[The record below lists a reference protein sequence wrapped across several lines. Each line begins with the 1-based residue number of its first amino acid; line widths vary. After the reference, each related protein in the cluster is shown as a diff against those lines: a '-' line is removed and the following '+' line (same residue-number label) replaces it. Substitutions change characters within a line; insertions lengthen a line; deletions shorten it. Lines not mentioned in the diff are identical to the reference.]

1 MDTIQMRWFF
11 RVSGSIIK
19 CQVKTM
25 SFVLPNRKA
34 FADYI
39 TRIFLKYRKEDRD
52 PLDAEDKDVDL
63 CTKQSNAREL
73 FPYQK
78 LIRDY
83 LMIETP
89 YRGILLYHG
98 LGSGKTCTSIAVAE
112 SLMSHKK
119 VWVLT
124 PASLQQNYRSELR
137 KCGDPIYAFEQHWRE
152 KVMNEQSRA
161 EAKAL
166 SISDGFLDR
175 NGKFFVTVAGENPN
189 YKDLPKTAQDIIKA
203 QIEDIIGQRFNFINY
218 NGLNSK
224 NIDKFV
230 PAEENPFNGCVVIID
245 EVHNL
250 ISRIVN
256 SSDIARRLYDAVYT
270 AIDCKIVGLSGTPVI
285 NRPNEI
291 AYLMNLLRGPIERI
305 TIPFNKATVWD
316 EEKMKTAFKALPD
329 VDTIEFNAVKKY
341 VMVTRNPPHFR
352 SVYNEAGDRIA
363 VQYKKDVPFVP
374 LAMDWVTTWATKMTA
389 DIGAEIAVDRVT
401 SENLECLP
409 TKFEEFANMFLDG
422 LNIKNPLLFAKR
434 IQGLVSYFK
443 GADERL
449 IPKRVDDDKM
459 LEKVVMSP
467 EQFVQYLDVRFAEIK
482 ADAKKALSM
491 NDDGGS
497 YRVISRLAC
506 NFAVPSELKAITK
519 KVDKEFNDVVK
530 ETDVPDKPEILAALK
545 ANPAKYLSAKA
556 LEQYS
561 PKLLRLLNNLEATR
575 QSGGDIWP
583 NQFIYSQYRQL
594 EGLGVFA
601 AILDANGWQQYR
613 ITNKNG
619 QWQEDEMEDK
629 PAYAFFS
636 GEEKEEQR
644 ELMRQILND
653 RFENSFPP
661 SLKTSIERRG
671 KKLLCLL
678 MATSSGA
685 EGITLANVRHV
696 HIMEPHWTPAR
707 HDQVI
712 GRAIR
717 ICSHASLPLPERTV
731 RVSFYLSVIS
741 PAQSKS
747 AEGPNIVAVRKSDVE
762 LKRYEGDPPVETFMS
777 TDEYLYE
784 KVYEKD
790 KVNQRISVLLKQSA
804 VDCEV
809 HRKLHSRERPQ
820 ISCMRFDT
828 TATGEDLAFK
838 PSIKSDDLD
847 ETYLRNMVRKKRRLQ
862 KLKIKDIVYF
872 MDPDSKEIFDG
883 QAFEDNQRLLRIGT
897 KISETQ
903 IKYWLA

>member
-1 MDTIQMRWFF
+1 
-11 RVSGSIIK
+11 
-19 CQVKTM
+19 M

-39 TRIFLKYRKEDRD
+39 TRIYLKYRKEDRD

-63 CTKQSNAREL
+63 CTKQSNSREL

-83 LMIETP
+83 LLIETP

-98 LGSGKTCTSIAVAE
+98 LGSGKTCTSIAVAQ
-112 SLMSHKK
+112 SLMSYKTI
-119 VWVLT
+119 WVMT
-124 PASLQQNYRSELR
+124 PASLRENYKSELR
-137 KCGDPIYAFEQHWRE
+137 KCGAPVYVLEQHWRE
-152 KVMNEQSRA
+152 RALNDQSRA
-161 EAKAL
+161 DAKSL
-166 SISDGFLDR
+166 GISEGFLGR
-175 NGKFFVTVAGENPN
+175 TGKFYVTVAGENPN
-189 YKDLPKTAQDIIKA
+189 FKDLPKTVQDTINAQV
-203 QIEDIIGQRFNFINY
+203 EDIISQRFKFLNY
-218 NGLNSK
+218 NGLNSD
-224 NIDKFV
+224 NINTYV
-230 PAEENPFNGCVVIID
+230 PKAPEGGEPLPSPFNDCVVIID

-270 AIDCKIVGLSGTPVI
+270 ATDCKIVGLSGTPVI

-305 TIPFNKATVWD
+305 TIPFAKATTWD
-316 EEKMKTAFKALPD
+316 EEKMKTAFKAIPD
-329 VDTIEFNAVKKY
+329 VDSIEFNAVKKY
-341 VMVTRNPPHFR
+341 ALITRNPPHFR

-363 VQYKKDVPFVP
+363 VQYKKDVPFIP
-374 LAMDWVTTWATKMTA
+374 IPMDWVKSFEKTFQA
-389 DIGAEIAVDRVT
+389 DVGAEIALERV
-401 SENLECLP
+401 SAENLECLP

-422 LNIKNPLLFAKR
+422 LNIKNPLLFGKR

-449 IPKRVDDDKM
+449 IPKRVDDEKM
-459 LEKVVMSP
+459 LEKVNMSS
-467 EQFVQYLDVRFAEIK
+467 EQFAQYLDVRFAEIK
-482 ADAKKALSM
+482 ADARKSLSM
-491 NDDGGS
+491 NDEGGS

-506 NFAVPSELKAITK
+506 NFAVPPELKAITK
-519 KVDKEFNDVVK
+519 KVEKEYKDVIK
-530 ETDVPDKPEILAALK
+530 ETDVPDKPEILAALR
-545 ANPAKYLSAKA
+545 AQPAKYLSPKA
-556 LEQYS
+556 LEAYS
-561 PKLLRLLNNLEATR
+561 PKLLKMLTNVEETR
-575 QSGGDIWP
+575 NSQPEWP

-601 AILDANGWQQYR
+601 AILDANGWQPYK

-619 QWQEDEMEDK
+619 QWQEDEMTDK

-636 GEEKEEQR
+636 GEEKEELR
-644 ELMRQILND
+644 EFMRQIINA
-653 RFENSFPP
+653 RYESNFPP
-661 SLKTSIERRG
+661 SLKTSIEKRG

-717 ICSHASLPLPERTV
+717 ICSHASLPMDQRTV

-747 AEGPNIVAVRKSDVE
+747 AEGPNVVAVRKSDVE

-804 VDCEV
+804 VDCEI
-809 HRKLHSRERPQ
+809 HRKLHSREKPQ

-828 TATGEDLAFK
+828 TATGEDMAFK
-838 PSIKSDDLD
+838 PNIKMDDLD
-847 ETYLRNMVRKKRRLQ
+847 ATYLRNMTRQKRRLQ

-897 KISETQ
+897 KISDTQ
-903 IKYWLA
+903 IKYWLG

>member
-1 MDTIQMRWFF
+1 
-11 RVSGSIIK
+11 
-19 CQVKTM
+19 M

-39 TRIFLKYRKEDRD
+39 TRIFLKYRRDDRD

-63 CTKQSNAREL
+63 CQKQSNAREM

-112 SLMSHKK
+112 SLMSYKK

-137 KCGDPIYAFEQHWRE
+137 KCGDPIYSFEQHWRE
-152 KVMNEQSRA
+152 KALNEQSRA

-166 SISDGFLDR
+166 NISDGFLDR
-175 NGKFFVTVAGENPN
+175 TGKFFVTVAGENPN

-218 NGLNSK
+218 NGLNSQ
-224 NIDKFV
+224 NIEKYV
-230 PAEENPFNGCVVIID
+230 PKDEAADNPFNGCVVIID

-256 SSDIARRLYDAVYT
+256 SSDIAAKLYNAIYT
-270 AIDCKIVGLSGTPVI
+270 ATDCKIVGLSGTPVI

-305 TIPFNKATVWD
+305 TIPFAKATSWD
-316 EEKMKTAFKALPD
+316 EEKMKSAFKALPD

-341 VMVTRNPPHFR
+341 ALLTRNPPHFR

-363 VQYKKDVPFVP
+363 VQYKKDIPFIP
-374 LAMDWVTTWATKMTA
+374 LAMDWVKSWSTKFE
-389 DIGAEIAVDRVT
+389 GEVGSEIAVDRVT

-459 LEKVVMSP
+459 LEKVIMSP
-467 EQFVQYLDVRFAEIK
+467 EQFVQYLDVRFQEIK

-497 YRVISRLAC
+497 YRVTSRLAC
-506 NFAVPSELKAITK
+506 NFAVPPELRKLTK
-519 KVDKEFNDVVK
+519 ENEGGVTE
-530 ETDVPDKPEILAALK
+530 ETVQEKPEILAALK
-545 ANPAKYLSAKA
+545 AQPAKYLSAKA
-556 LEQYS
+556 LEAFS
-561 PKLLRLLNNLEATR
+561 PKLLKMLTNIEETR
-575 QSGGDIWP
+575 NSQAEWP
-583 NQFIYSQYRQL
+583 NQFVYSQYREL

-601 AILDANGWQQYR
+601 AILDANGWQQYK

-629 PAYAFFS
+629 PAYAFFT
-636 GEEKEEQR
+636 GKEKEDQR
-644 ELMRQILND
+644 ELMRQILNN
-653 RFENSFPP
+653 RYENSFPP
-661 SLKTSIERRG
+661 SLKTSIEQRG

-678 MATSSGA
+678 MASSSGA

-717 ICSHASLPLPERTV
+717 ICSHATLPIAERTV

-741 PAQSKS
+741 PTQSKG
-747 AEGPNIVAVRKSDVE
+747 ADGPNIVAVRKSDVE

-804 VDCEV
+804 VDCEI
-809 HRKLHSRERPQ
+809 HRKLHSREKPQ

-828 TATGEDLAFK
+828 TATGEDLSFK
-838 PSIKSDDLD
+838 PNIKSDDLD

>member
-1 MDTIQMRWFF
+1 
-11 RVSGSIIK
+11 
-19 CQVKTM
+19 M

-39 TRIFLKYRKEDRD
+39 TRIFLKYRKDDRD

-112 SLMSHKK
+112 SLMSYKK

-124 PASLQQNYRSELR
+124 PASLQKNYRSELR

-152 KVMNEQSRA
+152 KNLNDQSRA

-175 NGKFFVTVAGENPN
+175 TGKFFVTVAGENPN
-189 YKDLPKTAQDIIKA
+189 FKDLPKTAQDIIKA

-218 NGLNSK
+218 NGLSSK

-230 PAEENPFNGCVVIID
+230 QKPDENGHFPENPFNNSVVIID

-256 SSDIARRLYDAVYT
+256 SSEISRRVYDAVYT
-270 AIDCKIVGLSGTPVI
+270 ATDCKIVGLSGTPVI

-291 AYLMNLLRGPIERI
+291 AFLMNLLRGPIERI
-305 TIPFNKATVWD
+305 TIPFAKAAAWD
-316 EEKMKTAFKALPD
+316 EEKMKMAFKALPD

-341 VMVTRNPPHFR
+341 VLLTRNPPHFQ
-352 SVYNEAGDRIA
+352 SVYNEAGDRVA
-363 VQYKKDVPFVP
+363 VRYMKDIPFVP
-374 LAMDWVTTWATKMTA
+374 LAMDWVQTWATKMTA
-389 DIGAEIAVDRVT
+389 EIGADIAVDRVAT
-401 SENLECLP
+401 ENLECLP
-409 TKFEEFANMFLDG
+409 TKYEEFANLFLDG
-422 LNIKNPLLFAKR
+422 LNIKNALLFGKR

-459 LEKVVMSP
+459 LEKVPMSS
-467 EQFVQYLDVRFAEIK
+467 EQFVNYLDVRFAEIK

-506 NFAVPSELKAITK
+506 NFAVPPELKVLTK
-519 KVDKEFNDVVK
+519 TVSKEYKDVVK
-530 ETDVPDKPEILAALK
+530 ETDVADKPEILAALR

-561 PKLLRLLNNLEATR
+561 PKLLKMLINIEETR
-575 QSGGDIWP
+575 KSGGDVWP

-594 EGLGVFA
+594 EGLGVFS
-601 AILDANGWQQYR
+601 AILDANGWQQYK

-619 QWQEDEMEDK
+619 QWQEDEMDDT

-636 GEEKEEQR
+636 GEEPEDMR
-644 ELMRQILND
+644 EMMRQILNNRYED
-653 RFENSFPP
+653 TFPP
-661 SLKTSIERRG
+661 SLKTSIEKRG
-671 KKLLCLL
+671 KKLLCML

-717 ICSHASLPLPERTV
+717 ICSHATLPMSERTV

-741 PAQSKS
+741 PSQAKG
-747 AEGPNIVAVRKSDVE
+747 AEGPNVVAVRKSDME

-809 HRKLHSRERPQ
+809 HRKLHSREKPQ

-838 PSIKSDDLD
+838 PNIKTDDLD
-847 ETYLRNMVRKKRRLQ
+847 ETYLRNMTRKKRRLQ
-862 KLKIKDIVYF
+862 KLKIKGIVYL

-883 QAFEDNQRLLRIGT
+883 EAFEDNNRLMRIGT

-903 IKYWLA
+903 IKYWLS

>member
-1 MDTIQMRWFF
+1 MA
-11 RVSGSIIK
+11 SPA
-19 CQVKTM
+19 
-25 SFVLPNRKA
+25 FVLPNRKA

-52 PLDAEDKDVDL
+52 PLDVEDKDVDL
-63 CTKQSNAREL
+63 CLKQTNAREL

-112 SLMSHKK
+112 SLMSYKK

-137 KCGDPIYAFEQHWRE
+137 KCGDPIYSFEQHWRE
-152 KVMNEQSRA
+152 KSLNDQSRA

-175 NGKFFVTVAGENPN
+175 TGKFFITVAGETPN
-189 YKDLPKTAQDIIKA
+189 YKDLPKTAQDTIKA
-203 QIEDIIGQRFNFINY
+203 QIEDIIGQRFKFINY
-218 NGLNSK
+218 NGLNSE
-224 NIDKFV
+224 NIKKIV
-230 PAEENPFNGCVVIID
+230 PKDEDNPFNNSVVIID

-256 SSDIARRLYDAVYT
+256 SSDIARQLYEAVYT
-270 AIDCKIVGLSGTPVI
+270 AVDCKIVGLSGTPVI

-305 TIPFNKATVWD
+305 TIPFGKATSWD
-316 EEKMKTAFKALPD
+316 EEKMKSAFRALPD

-341 VMVTRNPPHFR
+341 VLVTRNPPNFR
-352 SVYNEAGDRIA
+352 SIYNDSGERIA
-363 VQYKKDVPFVP
+363 VQYKKDVAFIP
-374 LAMDWVTTWATKMTA
+374 LAMDWVRSWEKKMTGE
-389 DIGAEIAVDRVT
+389 IGAEIAVDRVT
-401 SENLECLP
+401 TENLECLP
-409 TKFEEFANMFLDG
+409 TKFEEFSNLFLDG
-422 LNIKNPLLFAKR
+422 LNLKNPLLFSKR

-449 IPKRVDDDKM
+449 LPKRVDDDKM
-459 LEKVVMSP
+459 LEKVNMSP
-467 EQFVQYLDVRFAEIK
+467 EQFVQYLDVRFQEIK
-482 ADAKKALSM
+482 QDAKKALSM

-506 NFAVPSELKAITK
+506 NYAVPPELKAITK
-519 KVDKEFNDVVK
+519 KVEKTYNDVVK
-530 ETDVPDKPEILAALK
+530 EDDVPDKPEILAAMK
-545 ANPAKYLSAKA
+545 AQPAKYLSTKA
-556 LEQYS
+556 LESYS
-561 PKLLRLLNNLEATR
+561 PKLLRMLTNVEATR
-575 QSGGDIWP
+575 TSQPDWP

-601 AILDANGWQQYR
+601 AILDANGWQPYK

-619 QWQEDEMEDK
+619 QWQEDEMQDK

-636 GEEKEEQR
+636 GEEKEDQR
-644 ELMRQILND
+644 ELMRQILNNRYED
-653 RFENSFPP
+653 SFPP
-661 SLKTSIERRG
+661 SLKTSIEKRG

-717 ICSHASLPLPERTV
+717 ICSHATLPLDQRTV
-731 RVSFYLSVIS
+731 RVSFYITVIS
-741 PAQSKS
+741 PAQSKGV
-747 AEGPNIVAVRKSDVE
+747 EGPNVVAVRKSDVE
-762 LKRYEGDPPVETFMS
+762 LKRYEGDPAVETFMS

-790 KVNQRISVLLKQSA
+790 RVNQRISILLKQSA
-804 VDCEV
+804 VDCEI
-809 HRKLHSRERPQ
+809 HRKLHSREKPQ
-820 ISCMRFDT
+820 ISCMRFDST
-828 TATGEDLAFK
+828 SRGEDLAFK

-847 ETYLRNMVRKKRRLQ
+847 ETYLRNMTRKKRRLQ

-883 QAFEDNQRLLRIGT
+883 QAFEDTQRLLRIGV
-897 KISETQ
+897 KISDTQ
-903 IKYWLA
+903 IKYWLE

>member
-1 MDTIQMRWFF
+1 
-11 RVSGSIIK
+11 
-19 CQVKTM
+19 M

-52 PLDAEDKDVDL
+52 PLDEEDAGADM
-63 CTKQSNAREL
+63 CAKQTNSREL

-83 LMIETP
+83 LLIETP

-98 LGSGKTCTSIAVAE
+98 LGSGKTCTSIAVGQ
-112 SLMSHKK
+112 SLMDTKT
-119 VWVLT
+119 VWILT
-124 PASLQQNYRSELR
+124 PASLRENYKSELR
-137 KCGDPIYAFEQHWRE
+137 KCGAPVYVMEQHWRE
-152 KVMNEQSRA
+152 KALNDDSRA

-166 SISDGFLDR
+166 AISDGFIDR
-175 NGKFFVTVAGENPN
+175 TGKFFVTVAGETPN
-189 YKDLPKTAQDIIKA
+189 FKDLPKTAQDIINA
-203 QIEDIIGQRFNFINY
+203 QVEDIIAQRFKYINY
-218 NGLNSK
+218 NGLSSK
-224 NIDKFV
+224 NIDNFV
-230 PAEENPFNGCVVIID
+230 PKPDAEGRFPENPFNGCVVIID

-256 SSDIARRLYDAVYT
+256 SSEISRRLYDAVYT
-270 AIDCKIVGLSGTPVI
+270 ATDCKIVGLSGTPVI

-291 AYLMNLLRGPIERI
+291 AFLMNLLRGPIERI
-305 TIPFNKATVWD
+305 TIPFGKATAWD
-316 EEKMKTAFKALPD
+316 EEKMKTAFRALPE

-341 VMVTRNPPHFR
+341 AMLTRNPPHFR

-374 LAMDWVTTWATKMTA
+374 LAMDWVKTWEKK
-389 DIGAEIAVDRVT
+389 IVGELGSEIAVDRVT

-409 TKFEEFANMFLDG
+409 TKYEEFASMFLDG
-422 LNIKNPLLFAKR
+422 LNVKNPLLFAKR

-449 IPKRVDDDKM
+449 IPKRVEDDKM

-467 EQFVQYLDVRFAEIK
+467 EQFTQYLDVRFAEIK

-506 NFAVPSELKAITK
+506 NFAVPPELKALTK
-519 KVDKEFNDVVK
+519 KVEKEFNNVVK

-556 LEQYS
+556 LAQYS
-561 PKLLRLLNNLEATR
+561 PKLGKMLANVEATR
-575 QSGGDIWP
+575 GAGAEWP
-583 NQFIYSQYRQL
+583 NQFVYSQYRQL

-601 AILDANGWQQYR
+601 AILDANGWQPYK

-619 QWQEDEMEDK
+619 QWQEDEMDDK

-636 GEEKEEQR
+636 GEEKEDLR
-644 ELMRQILND
+644 ELMRQIINN
-653 RFENSFPP
+653 RYESNFPP
-661 SLKTSIERRG
+661 SLKTSIEKRG
-671 KKLLCLL
+671 KKLLCML
-678 MATSSGA
+678 MATASGA

-717 ICSHASLPLPERTV
+717 ICSHATLPLDQRTV
-731 RVSFYLSVIS
+731 KVSLYISVIS
-741 PAQSKS
+741 PSQSKG

-762 LKRYEGDPPVETFMS
+762 MKRYEGDPAVETFMS

-790 KVNQRISVLLKQSA
+790 KVNQRLSILLKQSA
-804 VDCEV
+804 VDCEI
-809 HRKLHSRERPQ
+809 HRKLHSREKPQ

-903 IKYWLA
+903 IKYWLS

>member
-1 MDTIQMRWFF
+1 MA
-11 RVSGSIIK
+11 
-19 CQVKTM
+19 
-25 SFVLPNRKA
+25 FVLPNRKA

-52 PLDAEDKDVDL
+52 PLDAEDADVDL
-63 CTKQSNAREL
+63 CANQANSREL

-83 LMIETP
+83 LLIETP

-98 LGSGKTCTSIAVAE
+98 LGSGKTCTSIAVAQ
-112 SLMSHKK
+112 SMMSRKTI
-119 VWVLT
+119 WVLT
-124 PASLQQNYRSELR
+124 PASLRENYKSELR
-137 KCGDPIYAFEQHWRE
+137 KCGAPVYVLEQHWRE
-152 KVMNEQSRA
+152 KALNEKTRVRA
-161 EAKAL
+161 RAL
-166 SISDGFLDR
+166 GISDGFIDR
-175 NGKFFVTVAGENPN
+175 TGKFFVTLPGKNAN
-189 YKDLPKTAQDIIKA
+189 YQDLPKTAQDIINA
-203 QIEDIIGQRFNFINY
+203 QVEDVIAQRFKFINY

-224 NIDKFV
+224 NIDTVV
-230 PAEENPFNGCVVIID
+230 PPDGDNPFNGSVVIID

-256 SSDIARRLYDAVYT
+256 SSEIARKLYDSIYT
-270 AIDCKIVGLSGTPVI
+270 ATDCKIVGLSGTPVI

-291 AYLMNLLRGPIERI
+291 AFLMNLLRGPIERI
-305 TIPFNKATVWD
+305 TIPFVKAATWD
-316 EEKMKTAFKALPD
+316 EEKMKTALKALPD
-329 VDTIEFNAVKKY
+329 VDTIEFNAVKKT

-363 VQYKKDVPFVP
+363 VQYKKDIPFVP
-374 LAMDWVTTWATKMTA
+374 IAMDWVATWATKFQG
-389 DIGAEIAVDRVT
+389 DVGSEIAVDRVT

-409 TKFEEFANMFLDG
+409 SKFEDFANMFLDG
-422 LNIKNPLLFAKR
+422 LTIKNPLLFAKR

-449 IPKRVDDDKM
+449 IPKRIEDDKM
-459 LEKVVMSP
+459 LEKVQMSP
-467 EQFVQYLDVRFAEIK
+467 EQFIQYLDVRFAEIK

-506 NFAVPSELKAITK
+506 NYAVPSEFKAMTK
-519 KVDKEFNDVVK
+519 KVEKEYQGVVR
-530 ETDVPDKPEILAALK
+530 EADVPDKPEILAALR
-545 ANPAKYLSAKA
+545 AQPAKYLSAKA

-561 PKLLRLLNNLEATR
+561 PKLLRMLTNVEATR
-575 QSGGDIWP
+575 ASQPEWP
-583 NQFIYSQYRQL
+583 NQFVYSQYRQL

-601 AILDANGWQQYR
+601 AILDANGWQPYK

-619 QWQEDEMEDK
+619 QWQEDEMADK

-636 GEEKEEQR
+636 GEEDESLR
-644 ELMRQILND
+644 EMMRQIINA
-653 RFENSFPP
+653 RYESNFPP
-661 SLKTSIERRG
+661 SLKTSIEKRG
-671 KKLLCLL
+671 KKLLCML

-717 ICSHASLPLPERTV
+717 ICSHATLPKDQQNV
-731 RVSFYLSVIS
+731 RISFYLSVIS
-741 PAQSKS
+741 PAQSKG

-790 KVNQRISVLLKQSA
+790 LVNKRISILLKQSA

-809 HRKLHSRERPQ
+809 HRKLHSRESPQ

-828 TATGEDLAFK
+828 TATGEDLAFN
-838 PSIKSDDLD
+838 PSIKNDDLD
-847 ETYLRNMVRKKRRLQ
+847 ETYLRNMTRKNRRLQ
-862 KLKIKDIVYF
+862 KLKIKDIVYY

-883 QAFEDNQRLLRIGT
+883 QAFEDNQRLMRIGT
-897 KISETQ
+897 KISDTQ

>member
-1 MDTIQMRWFF
+1 
-11 RVSGSIIK
+11 
-19 CQVKTM
+19 M

-39 TRIFLKYRKEDRD
+39 TRIFLKYRKDDRD

-63 CTKQSNAREL
+63 CQKQSNAREM

-112 SLMSHKK
+112 SLMSYKK

-137 KCGDPIYAFEQHWRE
+137 KCGDPIYSFEQHWRE
-152 KVMNEQSRA
+152 KALNEQSRA

-166 SISDGFLDR
+166 NISDGFLDR
-175 NGKFFVTVAGENPN
+175 TGKFFVTVAGENPN

-218 NGLNSK
+218 NGLNSQ
-224 NIDKFV
+224 NIEKYV
-230 PAEENPFNGCVVIID
+230 PKDEAADNPFNGCVVIID

-256 SSDIARRLYDAVYT
+256 SSDIAAKLYNAVYT
-270 AIDCKIVGLSGTPVI
+270 ATDCKIVGLSGTPVI

-305 TIPFNKATVWD
+305 TIPFAKATSWD
-316 EEKMKTAFKALPD
+316 EEKMKSAFKALPD

-341 VMVTRNPPHFR
+341 ALLTRNPPHFR

-363 VQYKKDVPFVP
+363 VQYKKDIPFIP
-374 LAMDWVTTWATKMTA
+374 LAMDWVKSWSTKFE
-389 DIGAEIAVDRVT
+389 GEVGSEIAVDRVT

-459 LEKVVMSP
+459 LEKVIMSP
-467 EQFVQYLDVRFAEIK
+467 EQFVQYLDVRFQEIK

-497 YRVISRLAC
+497 YRVTSRLAC
-506 NFAVPSELKAITK
+506 NFAVPPELRKLTK
-519 KVDKEFNDVVK
+519 ENEGGVTE
-530 ETDVPDKPEILAALK
+530 ETVQEKPEILAALK
-545 ANPAKYLSAKA
+545 AQPAKYLSAKA
-556 LEQYS
+556 LEAFS
-561 PKLLRLLNNLEATR
+561 PKLLKMLTNIEETR
-575 QSGGDIWP
+575 NSQAEWP
-583 NQFIYSQYRQL
+583 NQFVYSQYREL

-601 AILDANGWQQYR
+601 AILDANGWQQYK

-629 PAYAFFS
+629 PAYAFFT
-636 GEEKEEQR
+636 GKEKEDQR
-644 ELMRQILND
+644 ELMRQILNN
-653 RFENSFPP
+653 RYENSFPP
-661 SLKTSIERRG
+661 SLKTSIEQRG

-678 MATSSGA
+678 MASSSGA

-717 ICSHASLPLPERTV
+717 ICSHATLPIAERTV

-741 PAQSKS
+741 PTQSKG
-747 AEGPNIVAVRKSDVE
+747 ADGPNIVAVRKSDVE

-804 VDCEV
+804 VDCEI
-809 HRKLHSRERPQ
+809 HRKLHSREKPQ

-838 PSIKSDDLD
+838 PNIKSDDLD
-847 ETYLRNMVRKKRRLQ
+847 ETYLRNMTRKKRRLQ

>member
-1 MDTIQMRWFF
+1 
-11 RVSGSIIK
+11 
-19 CQVKTM
+19 M

-39 TRIFLKYRKEDRD
+39 TRIFLKYRKDD
-52 PLDAEDKDVDL
+52 SNPLDAEDKDVDL
-63 CTKQSNAREL
+63 CEKQSNAREL

-112 SLMSHKK
+112 SLMSYKK

-124 PASLQQNYRSELR
+124 PASLQKNYRSELR

-152 KVMNEQSRA
+152 KNLNDQSRA
-161 EAKAL
+161 EAKTL

-175 NGKFFVTVAGENPN
+175 TGKFFVTVAGENPN
-189 YKDLPKTAQDIIKA
+189 FKDLPKTAQDIIRA

-218 NGLNSK
+218 NGLSSK

-230 PAEENPFNGCVVIID
+230 QKPDENGHFPENPFNNSVVIID

-256 SSDIARRLYDAVYT
+256 SSEISRRVYDAVYT
-270 AIDCKIVGLSGTPVI
+270 ATDCKIVGLSGTPVI

-291 AYLMNLLRGPIERI
+291 AFLMNLLRGPIERI
-305 TIPFNKATVWD
+305 TIPFAKATAWD
-316 EEKMKTAFKALPD
+316 EEKMKMAFKALPD

-341 VMVTRNPPHFR
+341 VLLTRNPPHFQ
-352 SVYNEAGDRIA
+352 SVYNEAGDRVA
-363 VQYKKDVPFVP
+363 VRYMKDIPFVP
-374 LAMDWVTTWATKMTA
+374 LAMDWVQTWATKMTA
-389 DIGAEIAVDRVT
+389 EIGADIAVDRVAT
-401 SENLECLP
+401 ENLECLP
-409 TKFEEFANMFLDG
+409 TKYEEFANLFLDG
-422 LNIKNPLLFAKR
+422 LNIKNALLFGKR

-459 LEKVVMSP
+459 LEKVPMSP

-506 NFAVPSELKAITK
+506 NFAVPPELKVLTK
-519 KVDKEFNDVVK
+519 TVMKEYKDVVK

-561 PKLLRLLNNLEATR
+561 PKLLKMLINIEETR
-575 QSGGDIWP
+575 KSGGDVWP

-594 EGLGVFA
+594 EGLGVFSA
-601 AILDANGWQQYR
+601 VLDANGWQPYK

-619 QWQEDEMEDK
+619 QWQEDEMDDK

-636 GEEKEEQR
+636 GEEPEDLR
-644 ELMRQILND
+644 EMMRQILNNRYED
-653 RFENSFPP
+653 TFPP
-661 SLKTSIERRG
+661 SLKTSIEKRG
-671 KKLLCLL
+671 KKLLCML

-717 ICSHASLPLPERTV
+717 ICSHATLPMSERTV
-731 RVSFYLSVIS
+731 RISFYLSVIS
-741 PAQSKS
+741 PTQAKG
-747 AEGPNIVAVRKSDVE
+747 ADGPNVVAVRKSDMEV
-762 LKRYEGDPPVETFMS
+762 KRYEGDPPVETFMS

-784 KVYEKD
+784 KVYEKA
-790 KVNQRISVLLKQSA
+790 KVNQRISVLLKQAA

-809 HRKLHSRERPQ
+809 HRKLHSREKPQ

-838 PSIKSDDLD
+838 PNIKTDDLD
-847 ETYLRNMVRKKRRLQ
+847 ETYLRNMTRKKRRLQ
-862 KLKIKDIVYF
+862 KLKIKGIVYL

-883 QAFEDNQRLLRIGT
+883 EAFEDNNRLMRIGT

-903 IKYWLA
+903 IKYWLS

>member
-1 MDTIQMRWFF
+1 MAAP
-11 RVSGSIIK
+11 
-19 CQVKTM
+19 

-63 CTKQSNAREL
+63 CTKQSNSREL

-83 LMIETP
+83 LLIETP

-98 LGSGKTCTSIAVAE
+98 LGSGKTCTSIAVAQ
-112 SLMSHKK
+112 SLMSYKTI
-119 VWVLT
+119 WVLT
-124 PASLQQNYRSELR
+124 PASLRENYKSELR
-137 KCGDPIYAFEQHWRE
+137 KCGAPVYVLEQHWRE
-152 KVMNEQSRA
+152 KTLNETSRA
-161 EAKAL
+161 EALAL
-166 SISDGFLDR
+166 GISDGFMDR
-175 NGKFFVTVAGENPN
+175 TGRFFVTVAGETPN
-189 YKDLPKTAQDIIKA
+189 YKDLPKTAQDTINA
-203 QIEDIIGQRFNFINY
+203 QVEDIIAQRFKFINY

-224 NIDKFV
+224 NIDTIV
-230 PAEENPFNGCVVIID
+230 PKAAEGADPLPSPFNDSVVIID

-256 SSDIARRLYDAVYT
+256 SSDIARRLYDAVYNAT
-270 AIDCKIVGLSGTPVI
+270 ECKIVGLSGTPVI

-305 TIPFNKATVWD
+305 TIPFGKATSWD
-316 EEKMKTAFKALPD
+316 EEKMKTAFKAIPD

-341 VMVTRNPPHFR
+341 ALLTRNPPHFR
-352 SVYNEAGDRIA
+352 SVYNDAGDRVA
-363 VQYKKDVPFVP
+363 VQYKKDVEFIP
-374 LAMDWVTTWATKMTA
+374 LAMDWVRNWEKKFQA
-389 DIGAEIAVDRVT
+389 DVGAEIAIDRVT
-401 SENLECLP
+401 SESLECLP
-409 TKFEEFANMFLDG
+409 TKFEEFASMFLDG
-422 LNIKNPLLFAKR
+422 LNIKNPLLFSKR
-434 IQGLVSYFK
+434 IQGLISYFK

-449 IPKRVDDDKM
+449 IPKRVEDDKM
-459 LEKVVMSP
+459 LEKVNMSS
-467 EQFVQYLDVRFAEIK
+467 EQFVQYLDVRFQEIK
-482 ADAKKALSM
+482 QDAKKALSM

-506 NFAVPSELKAITK
+506 NYAVPSELKAITK
-519 KVDKEFNDVVK
+519 KVEKVYNDVVK
-530 ETDVPDKPEILAALK
+530 EDDVPDKPEILAALR
-545 ANPAKYLSAKA
+545 AQSSKYLSAKA
-556 LEQYS
+556 LETYS
-561 PKLLRLLNNLEATR
+561 PKLLRMLTNIEATR
-575 QSGGDIWP
+575 TSGGDIWP

-601 AILDANGWQQYR
+601 AILDTNGWQPYK

-619 QWQEDEMEDK
+619 QWQEDEMQDK

-644 ELMRQILND
+644 EMMRQIING
-653 RFENSFPP
+653 RYESNFPP
-661 SLKTSIERRG
+661 SLKTSIEKRG

-717 ICSHASLPLPERTV
+717 ICSHASLPMDQRNV

-741 PAQSKS
+741 PTQSKGV
-747 AEGPNIVAVRKSDVE
+747 EGPNVVAVRKSDVE

-790 KVNQRISVLLKQSA
+790 KVNQRISILLKQSA

-809 HRKLHSRERPQ
+809 HRKLHSREKPQ
-820 ISCMRFDT
+820 ISCMRFDST
-828 TATGEDLAFK
+828 STGENLAFK
-838 PSIKSDDLD
+838 PSIKNDDLD
-847 ETYLRNMVRKKRRLQ
+847 ETYLRNMTRKKRRLQ

-897 KISETQ
+897 KVSETQ
-903 IKYWLA
+903 IKYWLE

>member
-1 MDTIQMRWFF
+1 M
-11 RVSGSIIK
+11 
-19 CQVKTM
+19 
-25 SFVLPNRKA
+25 
-34 FADYI
+34 
-39 TRIFLKYRKEDRD
+39 
-52 PLDAEDKDVDL
+52 
-63 CTKQSNAREL
+63 

-112 SLMSHKK
+112 SLMSYKK

-137 KCGDPIYAFEQHWRE
+137 KCGDPIYSFEQHWRE
-152 KVMNEQSRA
+152 KALNEQSRA

-166 SISDGFLDR
+166 NISDGFLDR
-175 NGKFFVTVAGENPN
+175 TGKFFVTVAGENPN

-218 NGLNSK
+218 NGLNSQ
-224 NIDKFV
+224 NIEKYV
-230 PAEENPFNGCVVIID
+230 PKDEAADNPFNGCVVIID

-256 SSDIARRLYDAVYT
+256 SSDIAAKLYNAIYT
-270 AIDCKIVGLSGTPVI
+270 ATDCKIVGLSGTPVI

-305 TIPFNKATVWD
+305 TIPFAKATSWD
-316 EEKMKTAFKALPD
+316 EEKMKSAFKALPD

-341 VMVTRNPPHFR
+341 ALLTRNPPHFR

-363 VQYKKDVPFVP
+363 VQYKKDIPFIP
-374 LAMDWVTTWATKMTA
+374 LAMDWVKSWSTKFE
-389 DIGAEIAVDRVT
+389 GEVGSEIAVDRVT

-459 LEKVVMSP
+459 LEKVIMSP
-467 EQFVQYLDVRFAEIK
+467 EQFVQYLDVRFQEIK

-497 YRVISRLAC
+497 YRVTSRLAC
-506 NFAVPSELKAITK
+506 NFAVPPELRKLTK
-519 KVDKEFNDVVK
+519 ENEGGVTE
-530 ETDVPDKPEILAALK
+530 ETVQEKPEILAALK
-545 ANPAKYLSAKA
+545 AQPAKYLSAKA
-556 LEQYS
+556 LEAFS
-561 PKLLRLLNNLEATR
+561 PKLLKMLTNIEETR
-575 QSGGDIWP
+575 NSQAEWP
-583 NQFIYSQYRQL
+583 NQFVYSQYREL

-601 AILDANGWQQYR
+601 AILDANGWQQYK

-629 PAYAFFS
+629 PAYAFFT
-636 GEEKEEQR
+636 GKEKEDQR
-644 ELMRQILND
+644 ELMRQILNN
-653 RFENSFPP
+653 RYENSFPP
-661 SLKTSIERRG
+661 SLKTSIEQRG

-678 MATSSGA
+678 MASSSGA

-717 ICSHASLPLPERTV
+717 ICSHATLPIAERTV

-741 PAQSKS
+741 PTQSKG
-747 AEGPNIVAVRKSDVE
+747 ADGPNIVAVRKSDVE

-804 VDCEV
+804 VDCEI
-809 HRKLHSRERPQ
+809 HRKLHSREKPQ

-828 TATGEDLAFK
+828 TATGEDLSFK
-838 PSIKSDDLD
+838 PNIKSDDLD